1 MSAMSN
7 ALVELKTVEDLDRLV
22 EASATHPVVLY
33 KHSLTCGTSAM
44 AFEEIRDLVAGPPVG
59 ASIGVVMVQPSRA
72 LSNEIAARF
81 GIRHESPQVLIVRNG
96 RVEWQASHFRVT
108 AAAITAALQQL
119 AQNAVS

>member
-1 MSAMSN
+1 MSN
-7 ALVELKTVEDLDRLV
+7 TLVELKTVGDLDRLV
-22 EASATHPVVLY
+22 DASAAHPVVLY

-59 ASIGVVMVQPSRA
+59 ASIGVVMVQPSRS

-81 GIRHESPQVLIVRNG
+81 GVRHESPQVLIVRNG

-119 AQNAVS
+119 AQGTVS